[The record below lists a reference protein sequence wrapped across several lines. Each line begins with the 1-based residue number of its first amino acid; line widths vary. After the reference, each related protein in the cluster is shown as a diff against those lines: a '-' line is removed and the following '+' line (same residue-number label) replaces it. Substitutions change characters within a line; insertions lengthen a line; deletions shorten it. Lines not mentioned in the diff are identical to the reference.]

1 MTNQQTKLTASQLE
15 QLGSNYRF
23 GLNGKEMDE
32 DQAFK
37 CFLKSA
43 NMGDNWGMNEAGRC
57 YLNGEG
63 VEKNYKEAVK
73 WFEKSTNLGNYE
85 APAYLGMMYLEG
97 TGVEKNYDKAIDL
110 LKLAYERGDG
120 DAEDKL
126 KELSII

>member
-1 MTNQQTKLTASQLE
+1 MRKQTNLTASQSNY
-15 QLGSNYRF
+15 LGSNYF
-23 GLNGKEMDE
+23 YGLENKEIDK

-43 NMGDNWGMNEAGRC
+43 NMGDHWGMNEAGRC